1 MNERLTAE
9 DWVRFLVGP
18 HEERKRLAEQ
28 SPMMKLAT
36 EALEELSRDPEAQ
49 RIAAER
55 ERVLAARSENGDVG
69 GEDP

>member
-1 MNERLTAE
+1 M
-9 DWVRFLVGP
+9 VGP